1 LRLLLDELYA
11 PAIAFALRARGHDV
25 VSVHEAEPTLL
36 AAQDEEVLAAGAA
49 AARALVTEN
58 ARDFRPLETALLAA
72 GGYHHGIVYTSK
84 RQFPRGDPA
93 TIGRFVRAL
102 DVLLHD
108 PPDLRD
114 RSIFLSRIED

>member
-1 LRLLLDELYA
+1 MRLLLDELYA
-11 PAIAFALRARGHDV
+11 PAIAVALRVRGHDV
-25 VSVHEAEPTLL
+25 VSVHKAEPLL

-58 ARDFRPLETALLAA
+58 VRDFRPLETALLAA

-93 TIGRFVRAL
+93 TIGRLVRAL
-102 DVLLHD
+102 DVLLRD